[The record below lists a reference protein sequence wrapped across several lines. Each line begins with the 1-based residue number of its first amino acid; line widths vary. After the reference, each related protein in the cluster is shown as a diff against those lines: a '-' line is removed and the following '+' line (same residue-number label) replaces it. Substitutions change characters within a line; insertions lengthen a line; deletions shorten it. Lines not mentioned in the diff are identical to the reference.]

1 MDQEL
6 SLPAAAQPHH
16 FVAGLWAS
24 MLAVAACLLALLLT
38 LGKLHGAHLA
48 AAVGLHLP
56 ATGNWVEFLVYAAA
70 AAGICAV
77 GLWLRLREWKE
88 LQALRHG

>member
-6 SLPAAAQPHH
+6 SLTAAAQPHH

-24 MLAVAACLLALLLT
+24 VLAVAACLLALLLT
-38 LGKLHGAHLA
+38 LGELHGARLA
-48 AAVGLHLP
+48 AGLHLP
-56 ATGNWVEFLVYAAA
+56 VTGRWVEFLVYAAA